1 MNQPYV
7 YICPLPLETPSHLPP
22 HPTLL
27 GCHIAL
33 GLSFLCHSASYHWL
47 SALHM
52 VMRMFQCHFLNSS
65 HPLLPSLCTQVFSLC
80 LHLHCC
86 PANRFISTIFLDSTY
101 MCVNM
106 WYLFFS
112 FWPTSLCIID
122 SRFTYLI
129 RTDFDVFLFPTTYPQ
144 CGAFFLGGSF
154 ESSFSAPSDL
164 TAHYLNHLQ
173 LRVGRPLH
181 FWVVVLK

>member
-1 MNQPYV
+1 MSPPSWT
-7 YICPLPLETPSHLPP
+7 CLLPLTLSHPSR
-22 HPTLL
+22 LL
-27 GCHIAL
+27 QSPSLSSESYSKFPL
-33 GLSFLCHSASYHWL
+33 GLYFTYGSVHVSMLLSPLFPPSPSY
-47 SALHM
+47 SPCPE
-52 VMRMFQCHFLNSS
+52 VC
-65 HPLLPSLCTQVFSLC
+65 SLC
-80 LHLHCC
+80 LGLHCC